1 MSNSEFFLA
10 VGLMIFLI
18 VTPLLIALIVR
29 FFIRDEPPAEA
40 IEPEPEPEVT
50 ASFETLGDFWS
61 GMVPH
66 LRELQSRLVKASIG
80 VGIGTALGF
89 YLVSSSGLLGSPLP
103 NILIKHFIPANAG
116 VELQYIEAAEGFV
129 NYMRIALV
137 IGVAIAMPVIVYQLI
152 AFFVPGLL
160 PNEKRILFTALP
172 FVTELFLAG
181 LTFGW
186 FFTIPAALQFLLT
199 FGTSDL
205 VKSRP
210 SFESFISIV
219 STLMLWNGLIFE
231 LPAIIYLLARLGV
244 VNAKMLGRTRRYA
257 IVIITIA
264 AAVITPTG
272 DPYNLLLLAVPMYF
286 LYELGILLARFVP
299 ERGTPGDGAP
309 PLTPA

>member
-1 MSNSEFFLA
+1 MSSTEFLLV
-10 VGLMIFLI
+10 VGLLVFLI
-18 VTPLLIALIVR
+18 VTPLIIAVIVR
-29 FFIRDEPPAEA
+29 FVVRDEPIVE
-40 IEPEPEPEVT
+40 IEPDAVEP
-50 ASFETLGDFWS
+50 AAQFETLGDFWS

-66 LRELQSRLVKASIG
+66 LRELQSRLVKAS
-80 VGIGTALGF
+80 VAVLIGTLIGF
-89 YLVSSSGLLGSPLP
+89 YIVNSPNLIGQRLP
-103 NILIKHFIPANAG
+103 DFLIDHFVPTNIKLQFIQPA
-116 VELQYIEAAEGFV
+116 EAFV

-137 IGVAIAMPVIVYQLI
+137 IGVAFAMPVVVYQVI
-152 AFFVPGLL
+152 AFFVPGLM
-160 PNEKRILFTALP
+160 PNEKRILFIAIP

-181 LTFGW
+181 IAFGW
-186 FFTIPAALQFLLT
+186 FFTIPAALDFLFG
-199 FGTSDL
+199 FGTSAR
-205 VKSRP
+205 VQAQP
-210 SFESFISIV
+210 TFESFISIV

-231 LPAIIYLLARLGV
+231 MPALIYLLARLGV

-299 ERGTPGDGAP
+299 ERGTRADGNP

>member
-1 MSNSEFFLA
+1 MSSTEFFL
-10 VGLMIFLI
+10 VIGLLIFLI
-18 VTPLLIALIVR
+18 VTPLVIALIVR
-29 FFIRDEPPAEA
+29 MVVRDEPTPEA
-40 IEPEPEPEVT
+40 EPEAAESM
-50 ASFETLGDFWS
+50 AQFETLGDFWS

-66 LRELQSRLVKASIG
+66 LRELQSRLVKACAA
-80 VGIGTALGF
+80 VGIGTAIGF
-89 YLVSSSGLLGSPLP
+89 YLVSSPTLLGAPLP
-103 NILIKHFIPANAG
+103 IVLIKHFVPPN
-116 VELQYIEAAEGFV
+116 VELQYIATAEGFV

-137 IGVAIAMPVIVYQLI
+137 IGVAIAMPVVIYQLI

-160 PNEKRILFTALP
+160 PHEKRIVFTAIP

-181 LTFGW
+181 LAFGW
-186 FFTIPAALQFLLT
+186 FFTLPAALDFLLT
-199 FGTSDL
+199 FGTSDV
-205 VKSRP
+205 VKARP

-219 STLMLWNGLIFE
+219 SVLMLWNGLIFE
-231 LPAIIYLLARLGV
+231 MPALIYLLARLGV

-264 AAVITPTG
+264 AAIITPTG

-299 ERGTPGDGAP
+299 ERGTARDGTP

>member
-1 MSNSEFFLA
+1 MSSTEFLLV
-10 VGLMIFLI
+10 VGLLVFLI
-18 VTPLLIALIVR
+18 VTPLVIAVIVR
-29 FFIRDEPPAEA
+29 MVVRDEPISEV
-40 IEPEPEPEVT
+40 EPEAAEPV
-50 ASFETLGDFWS
+50 AQFETLGDFWS

-66 LRELQSRLVKASIG
+66 LRELQSRLVKASVA
-80 VGIGTALGF
+80 VGIGTAIGF
-89 YLVSSSGLLGSPLP
+89 YLVSSPTLLGAPLP
-103 NILIKHFIPANAG
+103 VVLIKHFVPPN
-116 VELQYIEAAEGFV
+116 VELQYIATAEGFV

-137 IGVAIAMPVIVYQLI
+137 IGVAIAMPVVVYQVF

-160 PNEKRILFTALP
+160 PHEKRIVFTAIP

-181 LTFGW
+181 LAFGW
-186 FFTIPAALQFLLT
+186 FFTLPAALQFLLT
-199 FGTSDL
+199 FGTSDV
-205 VKSRP
+205 VKARP

-231 LPAIIYLLARLGV
+231 MPALIYLLARLGV

-264 AAVITPTG
+264 AAIITPTG
-272 DPYNLLLLAVPMYF
+272 DPYNLLLLAVPMYC

-299 ERGTPGDGAP
+299 ARGTAGDGTP